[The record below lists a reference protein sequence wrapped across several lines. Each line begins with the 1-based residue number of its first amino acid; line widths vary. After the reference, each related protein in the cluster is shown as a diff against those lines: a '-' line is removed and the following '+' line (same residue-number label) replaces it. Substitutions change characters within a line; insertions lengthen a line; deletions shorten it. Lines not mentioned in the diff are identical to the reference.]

1 MFIDVLPESIGGY
14 PAGVLISSGKW
25 MRGVTPAGFTSIRNS
40 DGKGFS
46 LSTSKG
52 PCAITRAGS
61 FICQGGQ
68 TATTFTAD
76 KDRNIL
82 YRSKS
87 TFSAASIPSGPKQV
101 IVVAGGAGRQKVKL
115 RLSE

>member
-1 MFIDVLPESIGGY
+1 MKLTF
-14 PAGVLISSGKW
+14 SS
-25 MRGVTPAGFTSIRNS
+25 TGFSSIRDS

-52 PCAITRAGS
+52 PCAITSAGS

-68 TATTFTAD
+68 TATTFFAD
-76 KDRNIL
+76 DDRNIL
-82 YRSKS
+82 YRGKADFYAS
-87 TFSAASIPSGPKQV
+87 SIPSGPKQV
-101 IVVAGGAGRQKVKL
+101 VIVTGKAAQKVKL